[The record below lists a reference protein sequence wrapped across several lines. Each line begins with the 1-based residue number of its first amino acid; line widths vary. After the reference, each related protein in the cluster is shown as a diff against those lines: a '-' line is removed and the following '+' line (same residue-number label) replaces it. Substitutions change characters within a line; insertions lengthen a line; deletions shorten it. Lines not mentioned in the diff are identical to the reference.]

1 MSLVLNAVMQISIEV
16 TSVNMR
22 TPTSLELL
30 NRIHDDLCARVKDQR
45 TSAPKREKEAQVVI
59 TSRHSFK
66 SYGGKTG
73 FVLKH
78 TSIRIE
84 PEKEK
89 V

>member
-1 MSLVLNAVMQISIEV
+1 
-16 TSVNMR
+16 MR

-30 NRIHDDLCARVKDQR
+30 NRIHDDLCVHGNAARVKDQR